1 MKLPY
6 RKSIIFWK
14 VNHGDIRR
22 TTATRHDL
30 KQPER
35 TKEFKQLEQEFNTG
49 KIETFGWSVW
59 NPGPGQNPSIKPGTP
74 VISIL

>member
-1 MKLPY
+1 MKLTY
-6 RKSIIFWK
+6 KKSIVFWK

-35 TKEFKQLEQEFNTG
+35 TKEFKQLEKEFNAG
-49 KIETFGWSVW
+49 KIEAFGWSIW
-59 NPGPGQNPSIKPGTP
+59 NPGPGKNPSVKPGTP
-74 VISIL
+74 VMSIL